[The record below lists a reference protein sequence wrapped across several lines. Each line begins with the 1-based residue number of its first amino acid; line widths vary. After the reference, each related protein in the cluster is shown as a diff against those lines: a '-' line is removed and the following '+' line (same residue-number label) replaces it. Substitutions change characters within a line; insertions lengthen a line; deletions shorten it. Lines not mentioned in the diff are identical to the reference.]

1 MMGTFLV
8 CALVA
13 SLFIA
18 ANLSVMQSV
27 KSEHSGLW
35 MLATSLLAIA
45 AFFAHRA
52 IIIKY
57 GALRATGIVD
67 SLLTVFTLL
76 IAWYLFQEELTAVQ
90 WLGIGLM
97 LVGLYLVK

>member
-1 MMGTFLV
+1 MGTFV
-8 CALVA
+8 ICALVA
-13 SLFIA
+13 SLFVA

-35 MLATSLLAIA
+35 MFATSVLAVA

-52 IIIKY
+52 IIVKF

-76 IAWYLFQEELTAVQ
+76 IAWYLFQEKLTTVQ

>member
-1 MMGTFLV
+1 MGTFII
-8 CALVA
+8 CAWVA
-13 SLFIA
+13 SLFVA

-27 KSEHSGLW
+27 KSQHSSLW
-35 MLATSLLAIA
+35 MLATSILAVA

-52 IIIKY
+52 IIVKF

-76 IAWYLFQEELTAVQ
+76 IAWYLFQEKLTTVQ

>member
-1 MMGTFLV
+1 
-8 CALVA
+8 
-13 SLFIA
+13 
-18 ANLSVMQSV
+18 
-27 KSEHSGLW
+27 
-35 MLATSLLAIA
+35 MLATSILAVA

-52 IIIKY
+52 IIVKF

-76 IAWYLFQEELTAVQ
+76 IAWYLFQEKLTTVQ